1 MPRTATQTAAK
12 TQPKVPAKP
21 QPKTQPRAASSA
33 KGSHANLSRES
44 IAEHLAAFRKRG
56 GRIEILGITP
66 LRVSVPPASRSKSAA
81 HAKTAEKK
89 A

>member
-1 MPRTATQTAAK
+1 MPRTATQTPA
-12 TQPKVPAKP
+12 QPKT

-66 LRVSVPPASRSKSAA
+66 LRVSVPPASRSKTS

>member
-1 MPRTATQTAAK
+1 MSRTATQAVQK
-12 TQPKVPAKP
+12 VQPKV
-21 QPKTQPRAASSA
+21 QPRPASG

-56 GRIEILGITP
+56 GRIEVLGVTP
-66 LRVSVPPASRSKSAA
+66 LRTSVPPASRSKGAA
-81 HAKTAEKK
+81 KTAAKTAEKK

>member
-1 MPRTATQTAAK
+1 MPRTATQTAAQAK
-12 TQPKVPAKP
+12 TAPKT
-21 QPKTQPRAASSA
+21 QPKTQPRASSSS

-56 GRIEILGITP
+56 GRIEVLGITP
-66 LRVSVPPASRSKSAA
+66 LRVSVPPASRSKSAS